1 MDLLTHTLSG
11 IAVGTVIAGF
21 SSQRLKEK
29 SNILLFSGLGGAFPD
44 IDAISLW
51 PGFDKTFG
59 KFFGL
64 SHAGKDIYVS
74 KYWYSHHGFF
84 HSLLASILFALII
97 GFLLRIFQKKTTFIN
112 SLKDH
117 SLILT
122 GFIAGFILH
131 LLEDMPTPIGAWGG
145 VRLFWPLKIYI
156 GGWGNI
162 WWWNNYDIFL
172 MVVGVIALNL
182 LILGLKRKIKTDI
195 SKLTI
200 VVLLLAVV
208 LCVFQI
214 RTRGFNF
221 NPDGK
226 KNLYERYEVKSK
238 EIQRRTL
245 GKTTFKIMEKFDGLV
260 PLNF

>member
-11 IAVGTVIAGF
+11 IAVGTVIAGISLRGF
-21 SSQRLKEK
+21 KEK
-29 SNILLFSGLGGAFPD
+29 RNILMFSGLGGAFPD

-59 KFFGL
+59 KLFGL

-84 HSLLASILFALII
+84 HSLLASLLIAMLIGLLFHIV
-97 GFLLRIFQKKTTFIN
+97 QKNKTFIH
-112 SLKDH
+112 SLKDN

-122 GFIAGFILH
+122 GFVAGFVLH
-131 LLEDMPTPIGAWGG
+131 LLEDMPTPTGAWAG
-145 VRLFWPLKIYI
+145 VRLFWPFNIYI

-172 MVVGVIALNL
+172 MVVGVIVVNL
-182 LILGLKRKIKTDI
+182 LILRFNRKFKAAINKTTILVLLVAIVLCIFQIKT
-195 SKLTI
+195 
-200 VVLLLAVV
+200 
-208 LCVFQI
+208 
-214 RTRGFNF
+214 RRFNF

-226 KNLYERYEVKSK
+226 KKLYERYEIKSK
-238 EIQRRTL
+238 EIQRIQL
-245 GKTTFKIMEKFDGLV
+245 GKRTYKIMEKFDGLV